1 MPSFPFLVSKGAV
14 AQRIRQHDRGA
25 TLLGEVTS
33 CPARSNR
40 NVGGDVGIVC
50 VQFVLRPET
59 IRDVPMAKLI
69 FINLPV
75 SDLARATA
83 FYEAI
88 GAVKNAQFSDDTA
101 SCMVFSDTIHA
112 MLMTH
117 DKYRQFTTK
126 KIADAKTTS
135 QVLICISADS
145 RAEVDDLVSKA
156 GSAGGVI
163 DPSPQ
168 DDYDFMYGRSFE
180 DLDGHLWG
188 VNWMDFEA
196 VAKEPAAPY

>member
-1 MPSFPFLVSKGAV
+1 
-14 AQRIRQHDRGA
+14 
-25 TLLGEVTS
+25 
-33 CPARSNR
+33 
-40 NVGGDVGIVC
+40 
-50 VQFVLRPET
+50 
-59 IRDVPMAKLI
+59 MAKLI

-75 SDLARATA
+75 TDLVRATA
-83 FYEAI
+83 FYQAI

-112 MLMTH
+112 MLTTH

-126 KIADAKTTS
+126 RIADARTTS

-145 RAEVDDLVSKA
+145 RAEVDDLVGKA

-180 DLDGHLWG
+180 DPDGHLWG

-196 VAKEPAAPY
+196 LARATTPAP